1 MKKQITAAVMMLSM
15 IAPAMANS
23 MDNQIFE
30 NQVFHTRAD
39 APMQLAELSQ
49 KEMKETERAFL
60 PLAIL
65 GGAAIGMWTQHGF
78 SYATTGRPASV
89 RDVAIAGGLG
99 AIPGGVG
106 AIPGGVGAAGKVV
119 SFAKYGR
126 EIKIGNN
133 MRIAP
138 FGNRTGHPIGK
149 FPHYHRR
156 VTDNTGKTL
165 PGQGIGRHRPW
176 ESKSTDRSWKNR
188 F

>member
-1 MKKQITAAVMMLSM
+1 MKKQITAAMMILTM
-15 IAPAMANS
+15 IAAPTMANS
-23 MDNQIFE
+23 MNNQAFE
-30 NQVFHTRAD
+30 NQVFHTQAD
-39 APMQLAELSQ
+39 MPMQLAELSQ
-49 KEMKETERAFL
+49 KEMKETEGEFL

-65 GGAAIGMWTQHGF
+65 GGAAIGMWTQHAI
-78 SYATTGRPASV
+78 SYATTGKPASV
-89 RDVAIAGGLG
+89 KDVAIAGGL
-99 AIPGGVG
+99 G

-119 SFAKYGR
+119 SFAKHGR

>member
-1 MKKQITAAVMMLSM
+1 MMILTM
-15 IAPAMANS
+15 IAAPAMANS
-23 MDNQIFE
+23 MDNQTFE

-49 KEMKETERAFL
+49 KEMKETEGAFL

-106 AIPGGVGAAGKVV
+106 AAGKVV

-133 MRIAP
+133 MR
-138 FGNRTGHPIGK
+138 
-149 FPHYHRR
+149 
-156 VTDNTGKTL
+156 
-165 PGQGIGRHRPW
+165 
-176 ESKSTDRSWKNR
+176 
-188 F
+188 

>member
-15 IAPAMANS
+15 IAPAMANGL
-23 MDNQIFE
+23 DNQAFE
-30 NQVFHTRAD
+30 DQVFHTRAD

-49 KEMKETERAFL
+49 KEMKETEGAFL

-89 RDVAIAGGLG
+89 RDVAGGLG
-99 AIPGGVG
+99 AIPGD
-106 AIPGGVGAAGKVV
+106 VGAAGKVV

-138 FGNRTGHPIGK
+138 FGNRTGHPILEN
-149 FPHYHRR
+149 FPIIIVELRIIR
-156 VTDNTGKTL
+156 ARLCLDRELVVIALGNQNLRTDHGKTASNSSFFS
-165 PGQGIGRHRPW
+165 I
-176 ESKSTDRSWKNR
+176 
-188 F
+188 

>member
-15 IAPAMANS
+15 IAPAMANGL
-23 MDNQIFE
+23 DNQAFE
-30 NQVFHTRAD
+30 DQVFHTRAD

-49 KEMKETERAFL
+49 KEMKETEGTFL

-89 RDVAIAGGLG
+89 RDVAIAGGL
-99 AIPGGVG
+99 G

-165 PGQGIGRHRPW
+165 PGRELVVIALGNQNLR
-176 ESKSTDRSWKNR
+176 TDHGKTASNSS
-188 F
+188 FFSI